1 MGSDFNPPPPPPP
14 SYGGPTYGGSAAVPA
29 GNNGKATASMV
40 LGIVSLFCFGIVT
53 GIIAIVLSVQAKKEI
68 AASGQGGASM
78 AKAGLILGIIGVV
91 LSVVWLPF
99 YFNR

>member
-14 SYGGPTYGGSAAVPA
+14 SFGGPSGYGSAAVPT
-29 GNNGKATASMV
+29 GNNGKATASLV
-40 LGIVSLFCFGIVT
+40 LGIVSLFCFGIIT
-53 GIIAIVLSVQAKKEI
+53 GIIAIVLSTQAKKEI
-68 AASGQGGASM
+68 AATGQAGDGM

-91 LSVVWLPF
+91 LSVVWIPF